1 MRLAMARRMSR
12 RSIASFFLFSFL
24 VACDDNPGTIFVSAD
39 SVEPPVVGVPASV
52 SIRAFHFDCEE
63 EKSFSRG
70 TETRCEETN
79 IPLGDVTAGCDDGGC
94 DVTVAAPRR
103 LVVVG
108 RKAGPTIL
116 RVHGR
121 DDDGRDW
128 EGWEKLTFRAR

>member
-1 MRLAMARRMSR
+1 MLRRC
-12 RSIASFFLFSFL
+12 F
-24 VACDDNPGTIFVSAD
+24 
-39 SVEPPVVGVPASV
+39 GVPSDV
-52 SIRAFHFDCEE
+52 RIRAFHLDCEE

-79 IPLGDVTAGCDDGGC
+79 IPLGDLTASCDEGAC

-108 RKAGPTIL
+108 RRVGPTIL

-128 EGWEKLTFRAR
+128 EGSEKLTFRAR